1 MTDGTSERVRV
12 LVVDDHP
19 LLRVGLVEMIQQ
31 EPDMEVCGQ
40 AGGADEA
47 VRLIEEHGPDLMT
60 LDISL
65 PGKSGLELLKD
76 LRHRYPELHVL
87 VVSMHDESLYAERV
101 LRAGARGFITKEEAV
116 DRVVE
121 AIRVVQKGELYV
133 SKGIS
138 NRLVEKLVVGGGGSP
153 LERLS
158 DRELEVFRLLGQGR
172 GTRQIAE
179 ELHLSIKTIETHRAN
194 IKQKLNLKSATEL
207 VRHAVQ
213 WAEKG

>member
-87 VVSMHDESLYAERV
+87 VVSMHDESLYAERA

-179 ELHLSIKTIETHRAN
+179 QLHLSIKTIETHRAN